1 MLDIKFIRE
10 NPDLV
15 KQNCQNRL
23 AKVDIDEF
31 LALDKE
37 KRELETKIDNLR
49 AKRNKVSKTRPD
61 KRQIT
66 EMKKLGQEEDR
77 LVKKKKDVL
86 NKFKPLWLAIP
97 NLTHPDVHIS
107 DDEDDNP
114 VLATFKEPTKFDFKP
129 LDHVEL
135 AKILDLIDFDR
146 ATKVSGSKFYY
157 FKNELA
163 LMKLAL
169 IQYALD
175 IVIKHSYIP
184 LATPDL
190 AKQDVSE
197 GLGYNPRGESTQIYN
212 IDNSD
217 LSLIGTAEI
226 TMGGYHMDEII
237 PEVEL
242 PKKYVAFSHCF
253 RTEAGSYGKYAKGI
267 FRVHQFSKVEMFQYV
282 MPNKSED
289 ALEEILKIEREI
301 FEGLDIPF
309 RVVDHCTAD
318 LGTPATRTY
327 DLEAWLPGKP
337 KKFKL
342 ATTNGDYANE
352 NRSERGTTNAAHANE
367 NKENGLGDWA
377 EITSTSNCT
386 DYQARGLNIKYKD
399 KNGQKGFLHM
409 LNGTAMADVRAIIAI
424 MENNQQKGG
433 SIIIPEVL
441 RKYLPGNLKV
451 IKSHKL
457 K

>member
-1 MLDIKFIRE
+1 
-10 NPDLV
+10 
-15 KQNCQNRL
+15 
-23 AKVDIDEF
+23 
-31 LALDKE
+31 
-37 KRELETKIDNLR
+37 
-49 AKRNKVSKTRPD
+49 
-61 KRQIT
+61 
-66 EMKKLGQEEDR
+66 MKKLGQEEDG

-86 NKFKPLWLAIP
+86 NKFTPLWLAVP

-107 DDEDDNP
+107 NNEDDNP

-129 LDHVEL
+129 LDHVQL

-146 ATKVSGSKFYY
+146 ATKVSGAKFYY

-175 IVIKHSYIP
+175 VVIKHSYIP

-190 AKQDVSE
+190 AKQDVLE

-226 TMGGYHMDEII
+226 TMGGYHMDEILD
-237 PEVEL
+237 ESEL

-282 MPNKSED
+282 MPDNSEE

-337 KKFKL
+337 NK
-342 ATTNGDYANE
+342 NG
-352 NRSERGTTNAAHANE
+352 
-367 NKENGLGDWA
+367 GLGDWA

-399 KNGQKGFLHM
+399 KNGQKDFLHM

-424 MENNQQKGG
+424 MENYQQADN
-433 SIIIPEVL
+433 SIVIPEVL
-441 RKYLPGNLKV
+441 RGYMRGQKV
-451 IKSHKL
+451 IKKAIN
-457 K
+457 